1 MHNNITRN
9 AFFVLLIIVGFN
21 ILFGIGGFPLT
32 DPDEPAYAETA
43 REMLVFKDYLSPRI
57 FNEFWYDKPPM
68 YYWLVAAAFKIF
80 GVSEFAARLP
90 AALMGIFTVLAV
102 YFSTTKLFNE
112 RAGFWSGIVLG
123 TCINLFYM
131 GKASVT
137 DTTLLFFMTGA
148 LLCFL
153 HEQYWVMYI
162 CMGLAT
168 LTKGPIGIVFPGTII
183 FLYLVCRGELRR
195 LLKMHI
201 LPGIVVCLLVTGP
214 WYYCM
219 YQLHGMDFINTFL
232 GFHNLTRF
240 TTPEHPTRVLWY
252 YYLPVIILGIF
263 PWTGILFQSIKAT
276 VTDSRSSDLRYLVFM
291 QVWWIFVLVFFTIS
305 KRM

>member
-123 TCINLFYM
+123 TCINLF
-131 GKASVT
+131 
-137 DTTLLFFMTGA
+137 
-148 LLCFL
+148 
-153 HEQYWVMYI
+153 
-162 CMGLAT
+162 
-168 LTKGPIGIVFPGTII
+168 
-183 FLYLVCRGELRR
+183 
-195 LLKMHI
+195 
-201 LPGIVVCLLVTGP
+201 
-214 WYYCM
+214 
-219 YQLHGMDFINTFL
+219 
-232 GFHNLTRF
+232 
-240 TTPEHPTRVLWY
+240 
-252 YYLPVIILGIF
+252 
-263 PWTGILFQSIKAT
+263 
-276 VTDSRSSDLRYLVFM
+276 
-291 QVWWIFVLVFFTIS
+291 
-305 KRM
+305 